1 MMLLSDDVLSYIFS
15 FLKPQIN
22 YFLINKRIY
31 NLRKE
36 YLTIHLKIYLNIKT
50 SSFRENYISCLLHY
64 HGNNLNHDIGH
75 YRKHIL
81 HFIANKNKKTTIYS
95 CKNSY
100 HRMLVHRF
108 CETQGLIHET
118 IEKNTKKRRI
128 CKKCKSTNI
137 LISSDGYYDYYF
149 SCKDCDYRLRCY
161 ADAEYFALD
170 KLVDNIPLPLKVI
183 KITKKM

>member
-1 MMLLSDDVLSYIFS
+1 LVENDDTLSYIFS

-22 YFLINKRIY
+22 YFFINKRIY

-36 YLTIHLKIYLNIKT
+36 YLTIHLKIYLNIKP
-50 SSFRENYISCLLHY
+50 SPFRQNYISCLLHY
-64 HGNNLNHDIGH
+64 YGVKLNYDIGH

-81 HFIANKNKKTTIYS
+81 HFIANKKKKSIIYP

-118 IEKNTKKRRI
+118 IEKNTKKRRV
-128 CKKCKSTNI
+128 CKK
-137 LISSDGYYDYYF
+137 
-149 SCKDCDYRLRCY
+149 
-161 ADAEYFALD
+161 
-170 KLVDNIPLPLKVI
+170 
-183 KITKKM
+183 M